1 MEKQETKA
9 VIAGVATGSRAER
22 QGLRAGSTIVSVN
35 GQKVEDLIDLNFAL
49 ADEDVRLVVQE
60 GDTLKECY
68 FQKRFGEDIG
78 ITMEAAVFDRIRQC
92 RNNCIFCF
100 IAQMPQGMRPSLY
113 VRDDDYRM
121 SFLTGSFITLSN
133 MNEADIERIVRF
145 HLSPLHVSVHTTN
158 GELRKRMMRQEKTE
172 NIMAQLRRLTEND
185 IELYCQIVLVPGYN
199 DGAEFTKTL
208 HDLASLQPQV
218 LGVAVVPLGTTKFR
232 AGCKELKPV
241 TKEIAADIIRR
252 SWPFIEKGRKE
263 DTGSFV
269 YLADEFFLKAGVP
282 VPGNEYYDG
291 YAQIED
297 GVGMLRYFEQEWH
310 RWDGKARKAYDKP
323 LRLALFTGSLAYDC
337 LKELIEEIDVENLS
351 VDLIAVKN
359 HYFGTQINVAGL
371 LTSQDMLT
379 AWEDIKGG
387 YDGLIIP
394 GTALR
399 KGEDVFLDD
408 VTLKEFA
415 EKVGVPVKVS
425 EFAPQLKDILYNWN
439 E

>member
-1 MEKQETKA
+1 M
-9 VIAGVATGSRAER
+9 
-22 QGLRAGSTIVSVN
+22 
-35 GQKVEDLIDLNFAL
+35 
-49 ADEDVRLVVQE
+49 
-60 GDTLKECY
+60 
-68 FQKRFGEDIG
+68 
-78 ITMEAAVFDRIRQC
+78 
-92 RNNCIFCF
+92 
-100 IAQMPQGMRPSLY
+100 
-113 VRDDDYRM
+113 
-121 SFLTGSFITLSN
+121 
-133 MNEADIERIVRF
+133 
-145 HLSPLHVSVHTTN
+145 
-158 GELRKRMMRQEKTE
+158 
-172 NIMAQLRRLTEND
+172 
-185 IELYCQIVLVPGYN
+185 
-199 DGAEFTKTL
+199 
-208 HDLASLQPQV
+208 
-218 LGVAVVPLGTTKFR
+218 
-232 AGCKELKPV
+232 
-241 TKEIAADIIRR
+241 
-252 SWPFIEKGRKE
+252 
-263 DTGSFV
+263 
-269 YLADEFFLKAGVP
+269 ADEFFLKAGVP

-379 AWEDIKGG
+379 AWEAIKGG

-399 KGEDVFLDD
+399 KGEDIFLDD

-425 EFAPQLKDILYNWN
+425 EFAPQLKDMLYNWN